1 MKRLF
6 SILIIL
12 LTATTLFFAQETDEP
27 AVDDEGF
34 PEVYVYDSNGAGDQF
49 LKISLGALF
58 PLNFKHQL
66 KVGGDA
72 TIGYYRFLS
81 KYFAVGGEMSATY
94 NQSIGEK
101 ILVMIPFTFGGMFQ
115 PYVGKFEFP
124 MFAEIGFAAQT
135 WQNMET
141 FPTLITKL
149 SAGAYY
155 RFSDSISVGLST
167 DFIWIP
173 QWFIKEPS
181 HNFNGL
187 FETLNIG
194 LRYHF

>member
-12 LTATTLFFAQETDEP
+12 LTFTTLIFSQESDNSATDE
-27 AVDDEGF
+27 EGF

-49 LKISLGALF
+49 LKISLGALL
-58 PLNFKHQL
+58 PLNFKRQL
-66 KVGGDA
+66 LVGGDA
-72 TIGYYRFLS
+72 TIGYYRFFS
-81 KYFAVGGEMSATY
+81 KYFAAGGEMSATY

-101 ILVMIPFTFGGMFQ
+101 ILVMIPFTFGFMFQ

-135 WQNMET
+135 WQNMES
-141 FPTLITKL
+141 FPTLVTKL

-155 RFSDSISVGLST
+155 RFTDAISAGISS
-167 DFIWIP
+167 DFIWSP
-173 QWFIKEPS
+173 QWFVKNPS
-181 HNFNGL
+181 QNFNAL
-187 FETLNIG
+187 FETINIG

>member
-1 MKRLF
+1 MKRFLSFLLLF
-6 SILIIL
+6 LAFSS
-12 LTATTLFFAQETDEP
+12 FSFAQEYEDDIEP
-27 AVDDEGF
+27 DYEDD
-34 PEVYVYDSNGAGDQF
+34 VYIYDTNGAGDRF
-49 LKISLGALF
+49 LKINLGGLF